1 VDGPTNSKHPG
12 VETVTGDLQD
22 PRRPGVDTSM
32 RKEPLSNVKVRD
44 AIKLVERDGWLL
56 VNFEGSHR
64 QYKHQAKKGRHDC
77 GPSIDGF
84 GPEDAK

>member
-1 VDGPTNSKHPG
+1 
-12 VETVTGDLQD
+12 
-22 PRRPGVDTSM
+22 M
-32 RKEPLSNVKVRD
+32 RKEPPSNVKVRD

-64 QYKHQAKKGRHDC
+64 QYKHPAKKGRVTVAGH
-77 GPSIDGF
+77 PSMGS